1 MINFQSLIKEQCT
14 QLFPERWNIPIT
26 WMINL
31 PASEILSIESNG
43 VTLQEI
49 SGQRHTMEG
58 YSKQIGEYLHL
69 SIIDGNLVNI
79 TVESEEYDVM
89 GISQF
94 WNNHTAAITIAAHE
108 TTDLFKWSKRFVD
121 QENLVFTWLVEPR
134 AIDSADWLP
143 YAAVAVGAIAVLTML
158 IVLKREGLGPLA
170 RQESQQ

>member
-1 MINFQSLIKEQCT
+1 MHATISRKMEYPYHL
-14 QLFPERWNIPIT
+14 
-26 WMINL
+26 MINL

-89 GISQF
+89 GIFSF
-94 WNNHTAAITIAAHE
+94 GIT
-108 TTDLFKWSKRFVD
+108 TLQR
-121 QENLVFTWLVEPR
+121 
-134 AIDSADWLP
+134 
-143 YAAVAVGAIAVLTML
+143 
-158 IVLKREGLGPLA
+158 
-170 RQESQQ
+170 